1 MTRSVS
7 QQTNQMQCEEVH
19 HIQEG
24 TGFTPSCPSPCR
36 VTPCWSLGHNHIDLQ
51 IQYFFKMVSRKD
63 DASWEGS
70 RSSREP
76 LGPQTWPLGTTQVT
90 QLSPN
95 KKKVGRKRYS
105 PRPISLSWSPYG
117 EPFLLR
123 KAWKTFSL
131 AWPMVSQSRTL
142 TEIFRQTSALSF
154 SGIFSKTT
162 FNACKNT
169 NRFPSLLGNYSLKGI
184 HKRPACL

>member
-1 MTRSVS
+1 MTHSVS
-7 QQTNQMQCEEVH
+7 QQTNQMPMWSATH
-19 HIQEG
+19 LEG
-24 TGFTPSCPSPCR
+24 TGFTPFCTCWCR
-36 VTPCWSLGHNHIDLQ
+36 VIPWGPRVSNHVDLQ
-51 IQYFFKMVSRKD
+51 IQCFLNSIMGGWCFLGRIKKHK
-63 DASWEGS
+63 
-70 RSSREP
+70 REP
-76 LGPQTWPLGTTQVT
+76 SSPGSPDMPSGNNWGHIIVTKQKEGRWMHFRGLGETL
-90 QLSPN
+90 
-95 KKKVGRKRYS
+95 

-123 KAWKTFSL
+123 NAWKILSL

-169 NRFPSLLGNYSLKGI
+169 NKQCLKSI
-184 HKRPACL
+184 R